1 MKKFALILL
10 MLCCSTALFARNDVP
25 KGWTTDINSALVKAR
40 REHKQVLVL
49 FTGSDWC
56 GYCIRLKK
64 DVLDK
69 KQFQKV
75 APTKYVL
82 VYFDFP
88 NKKRLSASQRKMQ
101 TDWASRMGVNGYPT
115 TVILDKD
122 GKKVKVIPGYRNAQS
137 YLEALFPEMRR
148 R

>member
-1 MKKFALILL
+1 MKKFVLVML

-25 KGWTTDINSALVKAR
+25 KGWTTNINSALVKAK

-88 NKKRLSASQRKMQ
+88 NKKRLPESQRKIQ
-101 TDWASRMGVNGYPT
+101 SAWASRMGVRGYPC
-115 TVILDKD
+115 TVILNKD
-122 GKKVKVIPGYRNAQS
+122 GKKVNMISGYRNAQS
-137 YLEALFPEMRR
+137 YMEALFPELRHR
-148 R
+148 